1 MLLFLLFIAAATEMF
16 IGQSVLADGLFFY
29 WVLLFYFF
37 TEFSLSVIDFTWV
50 YWLFPSRM
58 DFAQVV
64 PL

>member
-1 MLLFLLFIAAATEMF
+1 MF